1 MKELTKEPPKE
12 PPKEPLRHSPKASR
26 DGEPRVHAT
35 AEVRDCVLGRFTI
48 VGVRVVIAECELGDY
63 SYFSRGAEAIYTKV
77 GKFTSIASN
86 VRINALVHPMERVS
100 QHNITYRPN
109 EYFVGAKIDKG
120 FRELRKGN
128 RVTVGHDVWIGHGA
142 IILPGVSIGHGAVI
156 GAGSVVSK
164 DVAPYSVVAG
174 TPARHI
180 KWRFDP
186 AIAEKIISL
195 AWWDWPHDKLAE
207 AVTDMQTLS
216 PQDFVEKYA
225 Q

>member
-1 MKELTKEPPKE
+1 MKDPR
-12 PPKEPLRHSPKASR
+12 RHSSKASR

-48 VGVRVVIAECELGDY
+48 VGVRVVLAECELGDY
-63 SYFSRGAEAIYTKV
+63 SYVSRGSEAIYTQV

-86 VRINALVHPMERVS
+86 VRINALAHPMERVS

-120 FRELRKGN
+120 FRELRQSR

-142 IILPGVSIGHGAVI
+142 IILPGVTIGHGAVI
-156 GAGSVVSK
+156 GAGAVVTK
-164 DVAPYSVVAG
+164 NVAAYSIVAG

-180 KWRFDP
+180 KWRIEP
-186 AIAEKIISL
+186 AVARTIIEL

-207 AVTDMQTLS
+207 AIPDMQLLS
-216 PQDFVEKYA
+216 PDAFVSKWRA
-225 Q
+225 